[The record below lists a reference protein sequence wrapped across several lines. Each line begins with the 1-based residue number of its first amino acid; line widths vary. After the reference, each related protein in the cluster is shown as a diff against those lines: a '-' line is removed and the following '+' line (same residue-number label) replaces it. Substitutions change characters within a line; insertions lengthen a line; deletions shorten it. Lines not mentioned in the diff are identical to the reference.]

1 MGLIPEPK
9 DNVTSILARMSD
21 AGFSAEET
29 VDLLISHSVAAQ
41 HEVDTVGFNL
51 RSTLGPVRIN
61 IRLSRRCL
69 VLLWILLL
77 VLSTRSSSLM

>member
-51 RSTLGPVRIN
+51 RSTWVQFELTLDYPGGA
-61 IRLSRRCL
+61 
-69 VLLWILLL
+69 W
-77 VLSTRSSSLM
+77 RSSGFYSWYFRLAVLR